1 MGGAARLAFS
11 ELRKKKLFVLLIL
24 IVSTISMLTILSAV
38 TNAASTTYQR
48 TSFTNSL
55 NYNMKNVLSIQYQ
68 YTDETQEFTYIL
80 EDFLSYIE
88 TLEGVETVGKFD
100 TTGIYFSEL
109 RNMEEYLRLN
119 DGLVSK
125 SKYIGKPEIV
135 RILYADEC
143 LLDFVKGGVTNY
155 PVLDNGHLPIYASEV
170 FENILPV
177 GYVLTDERT
186 NIPYEIIGYIPTGA
200 KWFSEDSLI
209 QYPLI
214 SLDGWFIA
222 PFSVVSTNDIITQ
235 LSCLQ
240 NTYIFVSDNAPI
252 SEIQKEIEQYSS
264 QYGFKASAS
273 TLAAQ
278 YERYEEETNSFT
290 TRQIFLAVFIC
301 IMATSSIVA
310 VFTTNVLLKC
320 KQYGVLLANGYTL
333 VDIVQGITIEIFT
346 ITLFSAMLAWLIK
359 LREFWNS
366 TDLFRDILLEAHFK
380 FALPLV
386 VLLAVVLTL
395 AASALP
401 VIKIFPYRPSELI
414 GGAK

>member
-1 MGGAARLAFS
+1 MGGAARLAFR
-11 ELRKKKLFVLLIL
+11 ELRKKKLFVLLML

-155 PVLDNGHLPIYASEV
+155 PVLDNGHLPIYAS
-170 FENILPV
+170 
-177 GYVLTDERT
+177 
-186 NIPYEIIGYIPTGA
+186 
-200 KWFSEDSLI
+200 
-209 QYPLI
+209 
-214 SLDGWFIA
+214 
-222 PFSVVSTNDIITQ
+222 
-235 LSCLQ
+235 
-240 NTYIFVSDNAPI
+240 
-252 SEIQKEIEQYSS
+252 
-264 QYGFKASAS
+264 
-273 TLAAQ
+273 
-278 YERYEEETNSFT
+278 
-290 TRQIFLAVFIC
+290 
-301 IMATSSIVA
+301 
-310 VFTTNVLLKC
+310 
-320 KQYGVLLANGYTL
+320 
-333 VDIVQGITIEIFT
+333 
-346 ITLFSAMLAWLIK
+346 
-359 LREFWNS
+359 
-366 TDLFRDILLEAHFK
+366 
-380 FALPLV
+380 
-386 VLLAVVLTL
+386 
-395 AASALP
+395 
-401 VIKIFPYRPSELI
+401 
-414 GGAK
+414 